1 MLEGIFVGIEM
12 LEVILVAIEMN
23 KVIIVVEVIGLSSIG
38 QAGKLRSS

>member
-12 LEVILVAIEMN
+12 LEVILVAIEMI
-23 KVIIVVEVIGLSSIG
+23 KVIIVVEVIGQSSIG